1 MCAKCRDVLF
11 LSYDKTSLISHLH
24 SSKTVAIRRAASC
37 KQILRLASR
46 RIPFLPAQ
54 AFKDIVPKIQTM
66 KRQIFKSIIT
76 LACGVMLTQVA
87 MSQAFIPKDAEI
99 ALPARSA
106 KLEANVMDVYAKRAS
121 AAGADFKGQALSQQ
135 QVADLL
141 WCAYGMN
148 RKDVGKL
155 TAPSTMNSQ
164 EATLYAIFP
173 SGAYRYDNANHK
185 LIRVATAD
193 LRKEVASM
201 QKDMAD
207 APLMLVVVCHPNKI
221 PVPPAKQREC
231 CLIDAGIVSQNIS
244 LYCAAAGLKN
254 RPRITM
260 DQDALRKAL
269 GLAADDMLV
278 INHPIAL

>member
-1 MCAKCRDVLF
+1 
-11 LSYDKTSLISHLH
+11 
-24 SSKTVAIRRAASC
+24 
-37 KQILRLASR
+37 
-46 RIPFLPAQ
+46 
-54 AFKDIVPKIQTM
+54 
-66 KRQIFKSIIT
+66 
-76 LACGVMLTQVA
+76 
-87 MSQAFIPKDAEI
+87 MSQAFVPKDAEI

-207 APLMLVVVCHPNKI
+207 APLMLLVVCHPNKI

>member
-1 MCAKCRDVLF
+1 M
-11 LSYDKTSLISHLH
+11 
-24 SSKTVAIRRAASC
+24 RRASSC
-37 KQILRLASR
+37 KQILRLAPR
-46 RIPFLPAQ
+46 HIPFLPAQ
-54 AFKDIVPKIQTM
+54 TFRIVVPTIQTM

-106 KLEANVMDVYAKRAS
+106 KLEANVMEVYAKRAS

-141 WCAYGMN
+141 WCAYGVN

-164 EATLYAIFP
+164 EATLYAVFP

>member
-1 MCAKCRDVLF
+1 MTF
-11 LSYDKTSLISHLH
+11 NHIH
-24 SSKTVAIRRAASC
+24 SSKVVATQSVTMSC
-37 KQILRLASR
+37 GGASR
-46 RIPFLPAQ
+46 HIPFLPAQ
-54 AFKDIVPKIQTM
+54 TFRIVVPTIQTM

-87 MSQAFIPKDAEI
+87 MSQAFVPKDAEI

-106 KLEANVMDVYAKRAS
+106 KLEANVMEVYAKRAS
-121 AAGADFKGQALSQQ
+121 AAGADFKGQALTQQ

-141 WCAYGMN
+141 WCAYGVN

>member
-1 MCAKCRDVLF
+1 
-11 LSYDKTSLISHLH
+11 
-24 SSKTVAIRRAASC
+24 
-37 KQILRLASR
+37 
-46 RIPFLPAQ
+46 
-54 AFKDIVPKIQTM
+54 M

-106 KLEANVMDVYAKRAS
+106 KLEANVMEVYAKRAS

-141 WCAYGMN
+141 WCAYGVN
-148 RKDVGKL
+148 RKDVDKL

-173 SGAYRYDNANHK
+173 SGAYRYDNKNHK

-207 APLMLVVVCHPNKI
+207 APLMLLVVCHPN
-221 PVPPAKQREC
+221 